1 MVSKYTY
8 LIFLHLREYI
18 SMVIALVS
26 DRIRKTMVKEIS
38 IGIALV
44 SDRIRKTMVK
54 EISVGIALRDIF
66 TSFFY
71 NENNTA

>member
-38 IGIALV
+38 IGITPCQ
-44 SDRIRKTMVK
+44 K
-54 EISVGIALRDIF
+54 
-66 TSFFY
+66 
-71 NENNTA
+71 NNGKRN